1 MDQAVLVGSLNVM
14 MRSTVMAVPPVD
26 SMKTCISCWCDQLSS
41 LLLNT
46 MISKHEHKL
55 NKEIKP
61 NFTKTKID
69 PRFTISCT
77 NVRGSKF
84 PELELGLLKTK
95 LDILILFETGI
106 DCSIPVQ
113 EFVISDYPPLIAEH
127 DHQNH
132 HVMDLMSIFRMDF
145 YVIETKE

>member
-1 MDQAVLVGSLNVM
+1 M
-14 MRSTVMAVPPVD
+14 
-26 SMKTCISCWCDQLSS
+26 
-41 LLLNT
+41 NT
-46 MISKHEHKL
+46 IKL

-69 PRFTISCT
+69 PRFTISST

-84 PELELGLLKTK
+84 PELELKNK
-95 LDILILFETGI
+95 IDILILFETGI
-106 DCSIPVQ
+106 DSSIPVQ
-113 EFVISDYPPLIAEH
+113 EFVISAYPPLIAKH

-132 HVMDLMSIFRMDF
+132 HVMDLVSIFRMGF